1 MGQICWKITASIGL
15 MVFSQT
21 ASVALNSHAAIVAG
35 HSAYQNVSQ
44 PDDPGNH
51 ARSIAAVLRNFS
63 SNLNNSGA
71 RLDLDAARGGLLAQV
86 ETPAAPATS
95 GAPAAAVTTPPPD
108 SKAPHD
114 QSPPATPSPPN
125 PTSKAVVMKAGPTV
139 VGCGLKYLSAEL
151 AGKLKGRKWKQFSQE
166 ECGPISTQAVFPS
179 TIAPKYSSE
188 NPDKARTLT
197 CADQFNANKATN
209 ANDGLKWIE
218 KGGGYYSECVSRLK
232 G

>member
-1 MGQICWKITASIGL
+1 MGKNCRKITAAVGL

-21 ASVALNSHAAIVAG
+21 AFAALDSRAAMVAG
-35 HSAYQNVSQ
+35 NPAYQDVSQ
-44 PDDPGNH
+44 PDGP
-51 ARSIAAVLRNFS
+51 RSA
-63 SNLNNSGA
+63 
-71 RLDLDAARGGLLAQV
+71 GLLAQA
-86 ETPAAPATS
+86 E
-95 GAPAAAVTTPPPD
+95 APAASAPIPSPD
-108 SKAPHD
+108 SKGPHD
-114 QSPPATPSPPN
+114 QSPPAIASPPN
-125 PTSKAVVMKAGPTV
+125 PTSKAVVLKAGPTV

-179 TIAPKYSSE
+179 TIAPKYSGE
-188 NPDKARTLT
+188 HPDKARTLT

>member
-1 MGQICWKITASIGL
+1 MGKIGWKITASVGL

-21 ASVALNSHAAIVAG
+21 ASVALNSRAAIAAG
-35 HSAYQNVSQ
+35 HSAYQQNVSR
-44 PDDPGNH
+44 PDDPGNE
-51 ARSIAAVLRNFS
+51 ARSIVAVLRGFS
-63 SNLNNSGA
+63 SNLNNSDA
-71 RLDLDAARGGLLAQV
+71 WLDLDGASGGLLAQA
-86 ETPAAPATS
+86 ETPAASA
-95 GAPAAAVTTPPPD
+95 APAASATTPPTD
-108 SKAPHD
+108 SKGPHD
-114 QSPPATPSPPN
+114 QSPPAISSSPS

-179 TIAPKYSSE
+179 AVAPKYSGE

>member
-1 MGQICWKITASIGL
+1 MGKISWKITAAVGFV
-15 MVFSQT
+15 VFSQT
-21 ASVALNSHAAIVAG
+21 ASAAPNSPVAMVASD
-35 HSAYQNVSQ
+35 SAYQDSAYQGVPQ
-44 PDDPGNH
+44 PEDPK
-51 ARSIAAVLRNFS
+51 SIGR
-63 SNLNNSGA
+63 
-71 RLDLDAARGGLLAQV
+71 LAQA
-86 ETPAAPATS
+86 EAPAAPATT
-95 GAPAAAVTTPPPD
+95 APPD
-108 SKAPHD
+108 SKGPQD
-114 QSPPATPSPPN
+114 PSPPAIASSPN

-179 TIAPKYSSE
+179 TIAPKYSAE
-188 NPDKARTLT
+188 HPDKARTLT

>member
-1 MGQICWKITASIGL
+1 MGKIFWKITAAVGL
-15 MVFSQT
+15 VVFSQA
-21 ASVALNSHAAIVAG
+21 ASAAPDSRAAMAAG
-35 HSAYQNVSQ
+35 NSAYLSQ
-44 PDDPGNH
+44 PDGSAN
-51 ARSIAAVLRNFS
+51 
-63 SNLNNSGA
+63 GA
-71 RLDLDAARGGLLAQV
+71 RPASVDLLAQA
-86 ETPAAPATS
+86 E
-95 GAPAAAVTTPPPD
+95 APAASAPSAASATTPPAD
-108 SKAPHD
+108 STGPHD
-114 QSPPATPSPPN
+114 PSPPAVSSPSN

-179 TIAPKYSSE
+179 TIAPKYSGE

-197 CADQFNANKATN
+197 CADQFKANKATN

-218 KGGGYYSECVSRLK
+218 KSGGYYSECVSRLK

>member
-1 MGQICWKITASIGL
+1 MGKIGWKITAAVGL
-15 MVFSQT
+15 VVFSQA
-21 ASVALNSHAAIVAG
+21 ASAAPDSRAAMAAG
-35 HSAYQNVSQ
+35 NSAYQNLSQ
-44 PDDPGNH
+44 PDGPAN
-51 ARSIAAVLRNFS
+51 
-63 SNLNNSGA
+63 GA
-71 RLDLDAARGGLLAQV
+71 RPASVGRLAQT
-86 ETPAAPATS
+86 E
-95 GAPAAAVTTPPPD
+95 APAASAPSAASATTPPAD
-108 SKAPHD
+108 STGPHD
-114 QSPPATPSPPN
+114 QSPPAVSSPSN

-179 TIAPKYSSE
+179 TIAPKYSGE

-197 CADQFNANKATN
+197 CADQFKANKATN

-218 KGGGYYSECVSRLK
+218 KSGGYYSECVSRLK

>member
-1 MGQICWKITASIGL
+1 MRKIGWKITAAVGL
-15 MVFSQT
+15 VVFSQA
-21 ASVALNSHAAIVAG
+21 ASAALDCRAAMAAGNSAH
-35 HSAYQNVSQ
+35 QNVSQ
-44 PDDPGNH
+44 PDGSANH
-51 ARSIAAVLRNFS
+51 ARPASV
-63 SNLNNSGA
+63 
-71 RLDLDAARGGLLAQV
+71 GLLAQA
-86 ETPAAPATS
+86 E
-95 GAPAAAVTTPPPD
+95 APAASAPPAASATTPPAD
-108 SKAPHD
+108 STGPHD
-114 QSPPATPSPPN
+114 QSPPAISSPPN

-179 TIAPKYSSE
+179 TIAPKYSGE

-197 CADQFNANKATN
+197 CADQFKANKATN

-218 KGGGYYSECVSRLK
+218 KSGGYYSECVSRLK

>member
-1 MGQICWKITASIGL
+1 MRKIGWKIAAAVGLIVFFQAASAAL
-15 MVFSQT
+15 DSR
-21 ASVALNSHAAIVAG
+21 AAVAAG
-35 HSAYQNVSQ
+35 NSAYQNVSQ
-44 PDDPGNH
+44 PDGPANH
-51 ARSIAAVLRNFS
+51 ARPASV
-63 SNLNNSGA
+63 
-71 RLDLDAARGGLLAQV
+71 LLAQA
-86 ETPAAPATS
+86 E
-95 GAPAAAVTTPPPD
+95 APAASAPSAASATTPPAD
-108 SKAPHD
+108 SAGPHD
-114 QSPPATPSPPN
+114 QSPPAISSPPN

-179 TIAPKYSSE
+179 TIAPKYSGE

-197 CADQFNANKATN
+197 CADQFKANKATN

-218 KGGGYYSECVSRLK
+218 KSGGYYSECVSRLK

>member
-1 MGQICWKITASIGL
+1 MGKIGWKMTAAVGL
-15 MVFSQT
+15 VVFSQA
-21 ASVALNSHAAIVAG
+21 ASAALDSRAAMAAG
-35 HSAYQNVSQ
+35 NSAYQNVSQ
-44 PDDPGNH
+44 PDGPAN
-51 ARSIAAVLRNFS
+51 
-63 SNLNNSGA
+63 GA
-71 RLDLDAARGGLLAQV
+71 RPANVGLHAQA
-86 ETPAAPATS
+86 E
-95 GAPAAAVTTPPPD
+95 APAASAPSAASATTPLPD
-108 SKAPHD
+108 STGPHD
-114 QSPPATPSPPN
+114 QTPPAISSPSN

-179 TIAPKYSSE
+179 TIAPKYSGE
-188 NPDKARTLT
+188 KPDKARTLT

-218 KGGGYYSECVSRLK
+218 KSGGYYSECVSRLK